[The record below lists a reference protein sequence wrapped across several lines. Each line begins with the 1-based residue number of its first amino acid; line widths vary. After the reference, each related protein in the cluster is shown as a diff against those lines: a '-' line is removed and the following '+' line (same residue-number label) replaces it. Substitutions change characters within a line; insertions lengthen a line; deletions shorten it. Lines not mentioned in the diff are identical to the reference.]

1 MDYAKETLILHEKL
15 KGKLSIK
22 SKVSLQSKE
31 DLSLAYT
38 PGVAEPCRRIAE
50 DKDSVYTYTMKS
62 NFIAVVSD
70 GTAVL
75 GLGNIGPEAA
85 LPVMEGKCVLFKEFG
100 GVDAVPLCVN
110 TQDVD
115 EVVKLVEQLAPTFG
129 GINLEDISGPRCFAI
144 ERRLKE
150 RLDIPVF
157 HDDQHGT
164 AVVVLAA
171 LINAAKVVGKRLSE
185 LRVVVNGAGA
195 AGISIARLL
204 KVAGVKDVVVC
215 DRQGAIYLNRPA
227 GMNVEKG
234 LLAAETNQQKKKGG
248 LQEVVKGADVLIGVS
263 QPGVITKQMIGSM
276 QKEAIVLALANPV
289 PEIFPEEALE
299 AGARVVGTGR
309 SDYPNQINN
318 VLAFP
323 GIFRGALDVRAKEI
337 NEEMKMA
344 AAYALAGI
352 IPAAELREEYL
363 LPQAFDVR
371 VGPRVAAAVAEAAVQ
386 SGVARIKL
394 SYEEELE
401 QAMKMMRKD
410 EN

>member
-1 MDYAKETLILHEKL
+1 MDYAKEALALHEKL

-62 NFIAVVSD
+62 NLIAVVSD

-129 GINLEDISGPRCFAI
+129 GINLEDISGPRCFTI

-204 KVAGVKDVVVC
+204 KAAGVKDVVVC

-227 GMNVEKG
+227 GMNAEKG

-263 QPGVITKQMIGSM
+263 QPGAITKQMIGSM

-289 PEIFPEEALE
+289 PEIFPEEALA

-352 IPAAELREEYL
+352 IRAEELREEYL

-410 EN
+410 KN